1 MDAKVDNQKIFLI
14 LNGIPIKLRYI
25 IVLVF
30 LALGISF
37 QILADNFILAWIF
50 ILAAVLLLWMRNYS
64 TKPKDVGLG
73 ATQWQMVSEDMY
85 KKAKGKLDEVS
96 KRPKPINVAFII
108 PVILIVMYVLSSEL
122 ETVSVVYFLVFALL
136 LVLIPILG
144 TGKITYWAP
153 DGLQYSMDQM
163 SDLLVEFNDKVVIEY
178 YLEMDPSYHIPLN
191 SRLSLKLKDA
201 PEGFIGIQVQTSAN
215 DVNGRL
221 FPYTY
226 CVLLAK
232 KEFGLEEKLEQIKKT
247 DKYSE
252 IFGSRNKYVVDITD
266 NEDVS
271 VVVVRKKTGKTE
283 YSTSKPEVSNTVGKA
298 ILLSENII
306 AL

>member
-25 IVLVF
+25 IVLVV

-37 QILADNFILAWIF
+37 QTLTSNFILAWIF
-50 ILAAVLLLWMRNYS
+50 ILIAVLLLWMRNFS
-64 TKPKDVGLG
+64 TKPNGVGLG
-73 ATQWQMVSEDMY
+73 VTQWQMVSEDLY
-85 KKAKGKLDEVS
+85 KKAEGKLNEVS
-96 KRPKPINVAFII
+96 KRPKPINVAIII
-108 PVILIVMYVLSSEL
+108 PGILFLMYALSSVL
-122 ETVSVVYFLVFALL
+122 ETVNVIYFLVFALL
-136 LVLIPILG
+136 LVLVPMLG

-153 DGLQYSMDQM
+153 DGLQYSMNQM
-163 SDLLVEFNDKVVIEY
+163 SDLLVEFNDKVVVEY
-178 YLEMDPSYHIPLN
+178 YLEMDPTYHIPLN

-215 DVNGRL
+215 DVNGTL

-252 IFGSRNKYVVDITD
+252 IFGSRNKYVVDIND
-266 NEDVS
+266 NEEVS

-283 YSTSKPEVSNTVGKA
+283 YSTSKPEVSDTVRKA

-306 AL
+306 TL